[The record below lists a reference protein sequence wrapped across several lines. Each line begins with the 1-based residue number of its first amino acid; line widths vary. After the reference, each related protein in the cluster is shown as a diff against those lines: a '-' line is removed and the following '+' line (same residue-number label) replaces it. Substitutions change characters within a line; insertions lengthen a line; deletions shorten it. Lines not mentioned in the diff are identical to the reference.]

1 VWSSA
6 ALNNMG
12 DGTSV
17 QTLLQ
22 NLSEHIQEHK
32 AVTYKWFA
40 REYSLPANYAK
51 QLLFRFVEEQGSKI
65 RAVYA
70 VSGCSKADND
80 QQQHIVR
87 LVDSSQLESCRGEL
101 QEGTISMHIHRWGW
115 PQQQQCLHVPVLLH
129 EANVPVLLQHLK
141 VMVRCSARPL
151 VDHALCS
158 CSVLPS
164 ADDSKLEPEALYAE
178 DVEQARHFYKVCQK
192 CCNCTHACAGQYTR
206 PCC

>member
-1 VWSSA
+1 MFKLVRTAVVQQARQDISAVPNNTVSLQHSGSRCFLLQPSVWSSS

-17 QTLLQ
+17 QSLLQ

-70 VSGCSKADND
+70 VSGCAKADND

-87 LVDSSQLESCRGEL
+87 LVDSSQLESCRGDL

-115 PQQQQCLHVPVLLH
+115 PQQQHCLHV
-129 EANVPVLLQHLK
+129 
-141 VMVRCSARPL
+141 C
-151 VDHALCS
+151 LCS
-158 CSVLPS
+158 CFKQACLWFCSMGEGDGVL
-164 ADDSKLEPEALYAE
+164 
-178 DVEQARHFYKVCQK
+178 
-192 CCNCTHACAGQYTR
+192 
-206 PCC
+206 